1 MFHFPSIVLRI
12 HIDYF
17 CMIQKYDTKFDD
29 AVVKI
34 DFQSRAP
41 LQLPGRKLF
50 GRFNK
55 DFIKQ
60 RQKKLQDFLLG

>member
-1 MFHFPSIVLRI
+1 M
-12 HIDYF
+12 
-17 CMIQKYDTKFDD
+17 MQKYDTKFDD
-29 AVVKI
+29 YVLKI